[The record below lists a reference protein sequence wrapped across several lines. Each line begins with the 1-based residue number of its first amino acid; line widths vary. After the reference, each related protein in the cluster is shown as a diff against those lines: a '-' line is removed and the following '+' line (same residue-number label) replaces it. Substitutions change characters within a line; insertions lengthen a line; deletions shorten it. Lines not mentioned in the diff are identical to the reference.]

1 MAPAGRARFRVE
13 LDVCTSLPI
22 CLSIGLLIVVI
33 IAGVLANF
41 QAPGATGI
49 VSCVCQC
56 YEGAQ
61 SFIEHVRAVFAN
73 ALGLAGQALHT
84 CDGMRLGR
92 STPIRPRAASFR
104 VGVR

>member
-1 MAPAGRARFRVE
+1 MAPTGTARFRVE

-22 CLSIGLLIVVI
+22 CLSIGVLIVVI
-33 IAGVLANF
+33 IAGVPASIR
-41 QAPGATGI
+41 APGATEI
-49 VSCVCQC
+49 VSCVCSC
-56 YEGAQ
+56 YDAAQ
-61 SFIEHVRAVFAN
+61 SFIEHVPAVSVNAPRAAR
-73 ALGLAGQALHT
+73 QAVHT